1 MNKTVMII
9 CGTFI
14 VCNLPGSIVL
24 SVDPSAKIVPQ
35 VKENDNVK
43 KVVIDYAI
51 VNIYRYVYF

>member
-51 VNIYRYVYF
+51 VI